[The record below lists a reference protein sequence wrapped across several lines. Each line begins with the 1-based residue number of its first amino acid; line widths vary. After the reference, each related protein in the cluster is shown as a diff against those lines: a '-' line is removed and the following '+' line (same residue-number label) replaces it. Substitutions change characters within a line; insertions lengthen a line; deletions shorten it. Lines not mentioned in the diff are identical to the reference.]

1 MPADGGP
8 NLPLQRAAK
17 AEISR
22 HGGAQ
27 ERQAGSLCEHER
39 CDACTEAI
47 VMIVH
52 TPAAGSLESRIMIDC
67 GRASCERGPEGAR
80 LKPGTSLLKSCETVC
95 ADSCLEAVFVETATK
110 LGNGGKKKKSGAARR
125 RRKKERIDASLAL
138 FERGWVT

>member
-47 VMIVH
+47 VMINH
-52 TPAAGSLESRIMIDC
+52 TPVAGSLAWTRCLAPSRPSRKRSTRLRS
-67 GRASCERGPEGAR
+67 GGSGTELLVTLKQRARTTDRQGQ
-80 LKPGTSLLKSCETVC
+80 T
-95 ADSCLEAVFVETATK
+95 AVFW
-110 LGNGGKKKKSGAARR
+110 LGYQNWCGH
-125 RRKKERIDASLAL
+125 L
-138 FERGWVT
+138 V

>member
-8 NLPLQRAAK
+8 NLPLQRAAKPAK

-67 GRASCERGPEGAR
+67 GRASCEREPEGAR
-80 LKPGTSLLKSCETVC
+80 LKPGASLLKSCETVC
-95 ADSCLEAVFVETATK
+95 ADSCLR
-110 LGNGGKKKKSGAARR
+110 LGGGGK
-125 RRKKERIDASLAL
+125 
-138 FERGWVT
+138 RGWVT

>member
-52 TPAAGSLESRIMIDC
+52 TPAAGSLESRIMIDWDEHLASE
-67 GRASCERGPEGAR
+67 GQRVRDLSRERACSNLVKLCALTPALR
-80 LKPGTSLLKSCETVC
+80 LCLLR
-95 ADSCLEAVFVETATK
+95 LQP
-110 LGNGGKKKKSGAARR
+110 N
-125 RRKKERIDASLAL
+125 
-138 FERGWVT
+138 